1 MVGKRNSMGMI
12 KIGEKP
18 PPGLFPETLPYSISP
33 GGSSALPG
41 SSSSASSSDSSSQA
55 DLLNAISG
63 SGNGQHSNPLS
74 TSELFSK
81 LVAAAA
87 ANGQLSSDGSSDD
100 SNSELESA
108 GGSTSQLIPHFSTSD
123 LKTSS
128 SDIRP
133 HNLLQPSKMISNSF
147 FPRRFL
153 LPLSS
158 SSSYTSNLHSNMFN
172 ANPSNNG
179 NTDQQSFEGT
189 FEVLQN

>member
-1 MVGKRNSMGMI
+1 MGMI

-33 GGSSALPG
+33 G
-41 SSSSASSSDSSSQA
+41 SSSETSQA
-55 DLLNAISG
+55 DLLNAVSAISG
-63 SGNGQHSNPLS
+63 SGNGNVNNNLLS

-87 ANGQLSSDGSSDD
+87 ANGQLSESHSESESSEGSS
-100 SNSELESA
+100 A
-108 GGSTSQLIPHFSTSD
+108 SQLIPHFSNSD

-128 SDIRP
+128 SNIR
-133 HNLLQPSKMISNSF
+133 HNLLQLQPSKMVSSSF
-147 FPRRFL
+147 FPRRLL

-158 SSSYTSNLHSNMFN
+158 SSSYHSNMFN
-172 ANPSNNG
+172 DNQNNNNDG
-179 NTDQQSFEGT
+179 QSFEGT